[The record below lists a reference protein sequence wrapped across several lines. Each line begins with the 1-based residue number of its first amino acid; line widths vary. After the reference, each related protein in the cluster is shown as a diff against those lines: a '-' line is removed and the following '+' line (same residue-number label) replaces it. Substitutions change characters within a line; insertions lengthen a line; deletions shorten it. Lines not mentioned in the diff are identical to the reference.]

1 MASDYGAAKQMYL
14 RPGRNNMWNFF
25 LHWKAQLQFFF
36 YIN

>member
-25 LHWKAQLQFFF
+25 CIGKRNYNFSFT
-36 YIN
+36 